1 MSLYK
6 TQGIVLKS
14 IKLGEA
20 DKIITIYTNSRG
32 KISAVAKG
40 IRRMTSKFGSRLEPF
55 THVDLLVY
63 QGRNLDTVAQ
73 AEIISSFKDIR
84 DDLEKVEYG
93 LAMLDLVDK
102 ITPDGE
108 KDSQLFEFLLTVLG
122 TLAKIKAN
130 FRLLLITFDIQ
141 LMSISGFHPSLFNC
155 VVCWRHLSASSSRAK
170 FSCELGGIICM
181 RCNHTV
187 PAGREADVNTI
198 PISSRS
204 IDMLNRLLFM
214 DIEEIS
220 GIEIDQKVEE
230 ELFKLTQGYVNYH
243 LQVRLKSREYLSK
256 ISRKS
261 KAESRKRK
269 NEKLGTKFHF

>member
-40 IRRMTSKFGSRLEPF
+40 IRRTTSKFGSRLEPF

-130 FRLLLITFDIQ
+130 LRLLLITFDIQ

-155 VVCWRHLSASSSRAK
+155 VVCGRHLSASSSRAVPTGRQAK

-187 PAGREADVNTI
+187 PAGREADVNAI
-198 PISSRS
+198 PISSQS

-243 LQVRLKSREYLSK
+243 LQVRLKSRKYLSK
-256 ISRKS
+256 AGKGIREKS
-261 KAESRKRK
+261 KGMRK
-269 NEKLGTKFHF
+269 